1 MITITT
7 YRKHKM
13 IAQAKKFMYVICLF
27 VFVYLASIAVASST
41 QNAIYS
47 QEIPRGMVCIHDT
60 VPEMYMCSPD
70 QTVPW
75 YLSSTGVLKHVK

>member
-7 YRKHKM
+7 YRKRQM
-13 IAQAKKFMYVICLF
+13 IAQAKNFMYVICLF
-27 VFVYLASIAVASST
+27 VFVYLASIAYASST
-41 QNAIYS
+41 QTAIYS
-47 QEIPRGMVCIHDT
+47 QEIPRGMVCIKDT
-60 VPEMYMCSPD
+60 VPDAYLCSPD